1 MIIQKY
7 TYQFF
12 RDISTL
18 GGIFFYG
25 FILIFLLIINQYE
38 LFKKL
43 FIALIIVYFFAIIL
57 RYFFFKERPVKEK
70 YTNLIEKIDSSSFPS
85 LHAGRASLYSLFAYY
100 NLNFNLFIFILIISL
115 IILYSRIYLKKH
127 YVKDILAGVLI
138 GILAFYISNSLII
151 F

>member
-25 FILIFLLIINQYE
+25 FILIFLLIINQFA

-43 FIALIIVYFFAIIL
+43 FLALIIIYFFSIIL
-57 RYFFFKERPVKEK
+57 RYLFFKERPVKEK

-85 LHAGRASLYSLFAYY
+85 LHAGRATLYSLFAYF
-100 NLNFNLFIFILIISL
+100 NLEFKLFIFILILSL

-127 YVKDILAGVLI
+127 YYKDILVGVLI
-138 GILAFYISNSLII
+138 GILSFYLTNNFLMA
-151 F
+151 